1 MYLVLAFEPLE
12 LCRLL
17 WFSGGPPALGVLISE
32 EVVCTR
38 GAERVGVLPVA
49 ASLAWRRWEAGQK
62 DAEVVCWVGSILNP
76 SLLMPLWIP

>member
-17 WFSGGPPALGVLISE
+17 WFSGATGFGGADFRGGGLYE
-32 EVVCTR
+32 